1 LNITESYER
10 DEPDIVIWDGDRPV
24 EVIAVKTYSLT
35 VTDRKGLENAKGI
48 KVAVT
53 FIPYIDAKAEVEFA
67 KKHGLDK
74 IRLVAINLKTKN
86 PLYDGMLKFDER
98 ITLREYSP
106 EFKP

>member
-1 LNITESYER
+1 
-10 DEPDIVIWDGDRPV
+10 
-24 EVIAVKTYSLT
+24 
-35 VTDRKGLENAKGI
+35 
-48 KVAVT
+48 VT

-98 ITLREYSP
+98 ITLREYSQNYGS
-106 EFKP
+106 